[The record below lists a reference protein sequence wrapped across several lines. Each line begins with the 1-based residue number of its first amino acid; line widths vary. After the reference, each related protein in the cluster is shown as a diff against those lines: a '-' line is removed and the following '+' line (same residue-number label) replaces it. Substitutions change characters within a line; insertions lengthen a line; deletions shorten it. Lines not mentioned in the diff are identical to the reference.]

1 LKPAPQA
8 AARRPFN
15 LKLAGSRYLADVGA
29 EPPDHGLPEDIDFDD
44 AELDQLIAESEKVDR
59 QAARVL
65 REALDEHRGV
75 PIPSGEPEGIS
86 PLIRDGLAAG
96 VYPFDWIGR
105 AAGFDREALPDD
117 GTELLLRCTA
127 ATISPREETGLDPEE
142 EAMLFSIQ
150 HADWLGAIV
159 SAVRA
164 GPGADASPRSLV
176 AGIAAC
182 PEVEA
187 GPGAD
192 LDDDIGLLE
201 AAFSIL
207 AVPWEA
213 LGMVDREERLTALG
227 VWALPRSLARAW
239 SSDFDAED

>member
-1 LKPAPQA
+1 MKFRQGAESPPDV
-8 AARRPFN
+8 FS
-15 LKLAGSRYLADVGA
+15 SRYGAVVGA
-29 EPPDHGLPEDIDFDD
+29 EPPEAVPPQGFDFDD
-44 AELDQLIAESEKVDR
+44 QELDQLIADWEAVDR

-65 REALDEHRGV
+65 REALNEHRGAL
-75 PIPSGEPEGIS
+75 IPAGEPDAIG
-86 PLIRDGLAAG
+86 PRIRDGLAAG

-105 AAGFDREALPDD
+105 AAGFGREAPPDD

-127 ATISPREETGLDPEE
+127 GTISPREETGLDPEE
-142 EAMLFSIQ
+142 EAMLSSIE

-176 AGIAAC
+176 AGIAVC
-182 PEVEA
+182 PEVEP
-187 GPGAD
+187 GPGGD
-192 LDDDIGLLE
+192 SDDDVAFLE

-207 AVPWEA
+207 AVPWRA

-227 VWALPRSLARAW
+227 VWTLPRSLARAW
-239 SSDFDAED
+239 GSDFDAKD

>member
-1 LKPAPQA
+1 VRRS
-8 AARRPFN
+8 ARYR
-15 LKLAGSRYLADVGA
+15 ADVGA
-29 EPPDHGLPEDIDFDD
+29 EPPDHGLPKGVDLDD
-44 AELDQLIAESEKVDR
+44 AELDQLIADWEAVDR

-75 PIPSGEPEGIS
+75 RMSPGEPGAIS
-86 PLIRDGLAAG
+86 PRIRDGLAAG
-96 VYPFDWIGR
+96 AYPFDWIGR
-105 AAGFDREALPDD
+105 AAGFDREALPGD
-117 GTELLLRCTA
+117 GTELLLICTA

-142 EAMLFSIQ
+142 EAMLSSIE

-182 PEVEA
+182 PEVEP
-187 GPGAD
+187 GPGED
-192 LDDDIGLLE
+192 RDDDVAFLE

-207 AVPWEA
+207 AVPWRS

-227 VWALPRSLARAW
+227 IWTLPRSLARAW
-239 SSDFDAED
+239 GSDFDAED